1 VTGGTPPD
9 NEENVTAL
17 GKVGKRGVKK
27 EKEKGGN
34 ETDASAT
41 TTSPSGTVITYI
53 G

>member
-27 EKEKGGN
+27 EKDKAGGN
-34 ETDASAT
+34 ETDAAT
-41 TTSPSGTVITYI
+41 TTSPAGRVITYI